1 MCSHYEAPSPKQLL
15 DAFGAEPDAPT
26 QTELWP
32 GYMGPMI
39 RMPIGADPHDEATP
53 EFEVFSAMFGL
64 LPFWAKDTK
73 LARSTYNARSETV
86 ATKPS
91 FRAAWKEA
99 KHCIIPAVAIY
110 EPDWRSGKAVPT
122 RITRAD
128 GSLMFIAG
136 LWERWK
142 SPEGETVHSMTML
155 TVNADDHS
163 LMRNYHKPN
172 DEKRMVVILPNGAI
186 RDWLQAPA
194 NESMEFMR
202 QYPADRLSAEPR
214 PAR

>member
-1 MCSHYEAPSPKQLL
+1 MCSHYEAPASQQLL
-15 DAFGAEPDAPT
+15 DAFGVSPEGPT

-32 GYMGPMI
+32 GYMGPFI
-39 RMPIGADPHDEATP
+39 RLPIASDPHDEAAP
-53 EFEVFSAMFGL
+53 EFEALAGIFGL

-73 LARSTYNARSETV
+73 LARNTYNARSETA

-128 GSLMFIAG
+128 RSLMCIAG
-136 LWERWK
+136 LWERWTA
-142 SPEGETVHSMTML
+142 PDGEVVHSMSML
-155 TVNADDHS
+155 TVNADDHE
-163 LMRNYHKPN
+163 LMRNYHRPD
-172 DEKRMVVILPNGAI
+172 DEKRMVVILPNGSI
-186 RDWLQAPA
+186 RDWLKAPA
-194 NESMEFMR
+194 GESMEFMR
-202 QYPADRLSAEPR
+202 QYPADRLTAEAK